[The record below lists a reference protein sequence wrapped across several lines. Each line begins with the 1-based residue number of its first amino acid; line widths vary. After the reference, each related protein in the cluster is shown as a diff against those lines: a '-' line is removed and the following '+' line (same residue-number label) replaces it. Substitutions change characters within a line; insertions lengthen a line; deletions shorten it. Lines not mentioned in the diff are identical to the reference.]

1 MLFRSVNAITEDGNG
16 NIWATDQFGNVS
28 NYKRAL
34 DRWVNYYPIYKDS
47 ITNIPEGAN
56 LNFNP
61 QPRSILVTKN
71 GRYAFVGVYGFGL
84 IRIDSETGS
93 QKFYQDDYRFA
104 QWFDINSADK
114 MINEME
120 WLDEENILLAT
131 GDGLRI
137 FNINEEKYTKEF
149 LRTKKKNLGQ
159 NWPDDRYWIRKF
171 EIIDKN
177 NLWLAANNGIIFK
190 YSIDT
195 ENLEDFS
202 SSTNLSNIDA
212 THILFDKDK
221 NQLWV
226 TIDNIGIDI
235 LDANT
240 NNVVNLRNNN
250 SAIIGKEFNNVIK
263 DSQNNIWI
271 SSATD
276 GLLKYDPN
284 MKKFNAISKDYP
296 IKMNLGFSI
305 AWGAHIDKEGIVWVG
320 TRDPGG
326 GIVGL
331 DFKNNKRYYSG
342 KTNNNSAATYSI
354 KIGRAHV

>member
-1 MLFRSVNAITEDGNG
+1 MGIVAGIKT
-16 NIWATDQFGNVS
+16 I
-28 NYKRAL
+28 
-34 DRWVNYYPIYKDS
+34 
-47 ITNIPEGAN
+47 
-56 LNFNP
+56 
-61 QPRSILVTKN
+61 
-71 GRYAFVGVYGFGL
+71 FGL
-84 IRIDSETGS
+84 PLNKVALVGGAAGLIVG
-93 QKFYQDDYRFA
+93 KF
-104 QWFDINSADK
+104 IKN
-114 MINEME
+114 
-120 WLDEENILLAT
+120 DEENNLLAT
-131 GDGLRI
+131 GEWLRI
-137 FNINEEKYTKEF
+137 FNINEEKYTKEN

-342 KTNNNSAATYSI
+342 KTNNNSAVTYSI
-354 KIGRAHV
+354 TEDNAGNIWAIRGTNSIWLKKKMKIDLNG